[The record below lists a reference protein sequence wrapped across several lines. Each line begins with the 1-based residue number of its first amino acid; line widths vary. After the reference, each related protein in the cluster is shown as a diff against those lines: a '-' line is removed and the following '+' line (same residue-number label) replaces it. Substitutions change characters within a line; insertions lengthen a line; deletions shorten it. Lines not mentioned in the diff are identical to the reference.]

1 MEKDNFTM
9 WNRLI
14 HVPGLTLLPL
24 LCCLAGPARAVEPAS
39 PASAALTNAVAR
51 AEKDLAATRQ
61 SFATEPTNSIA
72 AWHLGRACFTW
83 GKLLPDPAAKEK
95 IFTEGV
101 AACRRSIALDPK
113 SAPGHY
119 YLGMNI
125 GRIADLKRNLAAFRM
140 VREVEK
146 SFERVRAL
154 DEKFSHAGADRNL
167 GLLYQHAPG
176 WPLSVGDKK
185 LGRQHLTRAVELAGD
200 YPENRLNLA
209 EAALDWKDLKLVETE
224 LAALE
229 KLWPIAKTNL
239 IGPEWEFDWQDWEMR
254 RADLERKLA
263 PK

>member
-9 WNRLI
+9 WSRYI
-14 HVPGLTLLPL
+14 HVSGLTLLPL
-24 LCCLAGPARAVEPAS
+24 LCCLAGLARAEPES
-39 PASAALTNAVAR
+39 PASTTLTNAVAR
-51 AEKDLAATRQ
+51 AELELAATRQ
-61 SFATEPTNSIA
+61 RFAAAPTNSIA

-101 AACRRSIALDPK
+101 AACRRSIALDPQC
-113 SAPGHY
+113 APGHY

-146 SFERVRAL
+146 SFERGRAL

-209 EAALDWKDLKLVETE
+209 EAALDWKDLKLVQTE

-229 KLWPIAKTNL
+229 KLWPVAKTNL
-239 IGPEWEFDWQDWEMR
+239 TGPEWEFDWQDWEKR
-254 RADLERKLA
+254 RRDLERKLA

>member
-1 MEKDNFTM
+1 M

-24 LCCLAGPARAVEPAS
+24 FCCLAGLARAAEPVS
-39 PASAALTNAVAR
+39 PASADSTNAVAR
-51 AEKDLAATRQ
+51 AEQDLAATRQ
-61 SFATEPTNSIA
+61 RFANEPTNSIA

-83 GKLLPDPAAKEK
+83 GKLVSDPVAKEK

-101 AACRRSIALDPK
+101 TACRRSIALDPQC
-113 SAPGHY
+113 APGHY

-125 GRIADLKRNLAAFRM
+125 GRVADLKRNLAAFRM
-140 VREVEK
+140 VREVEQ
-146 SFERVRAL
+146 SFARVRAL

-185 LGRQHLTRAVELAGD
+185 LGRKHLTRAVELAGD

-209 EAALDWKDLKLVETE
+209 EAALDWKDLNLVQTE

-229 KLWPIAKTNL
+229 KLWPVAKTNL
-239 IGPEWEFDWQDWEMR
+239 VGPEWEFDWRDWESR
-254 RADLERKLA
+254 RADLQHKLP